1 MGKPAVWTPSA
12 PTILTPWATM
22 PLCWERR
29 VSTCLLFLSVA
40 PGSASQSL
48 SIQREHQLRFHIIS
62 WNLSNPEPT
71 SSEYTVLLRD
81 TQDQVTKLYRGSQ
94 L

>member
-1 MGKPAVWTPSA
+1 
-12 PTILTPWATM
+12 M

-29 VSTCLLFLSVA
+29 ASTCLLFLSVA
-40 PGSASQSL
+40 PGSAAQSL
-48 SIQREHQLRFHIIS
+48 SIQREHQLHFCIIIG
-62 WNLSNPEPT
+62 NLSNLEPT

-81 TQDQVTKLYRGSQ
+81 TQDQVTKLYSGSQ